1 MQVISNNVKKWLVI
15 YTRPRAE
22 KQVNERLIEEGFETF
37 LPLQKVIRQWSDRKK
52 KVEIPLFSSY
62 IFIYTRE
69 REREK
74 ILNVFGVV
82 RFIFYLG
89 KPAVVREIEIENIKE
104 FLHRTKG
111 SEIKFEC
118 NKTVE
123 IIEGPLKG
131 KSGNVEQIGKNTLKI
146 SIEQLG
152 VSLIANVNKSTVRQM
167 SE

>member
-1 MQVISNNVKKWLVI
+1 MQIISSNFKKWLVI

-22 KQVNERLIEEGFETF
+22 KQVNERLIEESFETF

-62 IFIYTRE
+62 IFIYARE

-111 SEIKFEC
+111 SEIKFER
-118 NKTVE
+118 NKMVE
-123 IIEGPLKG
+123 ITEGPFKG
-131 KSGNVEQIGKNTLKI
+131 RSGIIEQIGKNTLKI

-152 VSLIANVNKSTVRQM
+152 VCLIANVHKNVVRQM
-167 SE
+167 SD

>member
-37 LPLQKVIRQWSDRKK
+37 LPLHKVIRQWSDRKK

-104 FLHRTKG
+104 FLHKTKG
-111 SEIKFEC
+111 SKIKFER
-118 NKTVE
+118 NKMVE
-123 IIEGPLKG
+123 ITEGLLKG
-131 KSGNVEQIGKNTLKI
+131 KCGIIEQIGNKTLKI
-146 SIEQLG
+146 NIEQLG
-152 VSLIANVNKSTVRQM
+152 VSLIADVHKSTVRQL

>member
-1 MQVISNNVKKWLVI
+1 MQILSKNLKKWLVI

-37 LPLQKVIRQWSDRKK
+37 LPLQKVVRQWSDRKK

-62 IFIYTRE
+62 IFIYTKE
-69 REREK
+69 KEREK
-74 ILNVFGVV
+74 ILNVYGIV

-111 SEIKFEC
+111 SEIKFER
-118 NKTVE
+118 NKMVE
-123 IIEGPLKG
+123 ITEGPLKG
-131 KSGNVEQIGKNTLKI
+131 KSGIIEQIGKNTLKI

-152 VSLIANVNKSTVRQM
+152 VSLLANVNKSTVRQM
-167 SE
+167 SD